1 MWSVLGNPR
10 FRPLFAAQ
18 VVALVGTGL
27 LTVALGLLAYD
38 LAGTDAGVVL
48 GLALAIKMIAYVVVA
63 PVMSAAAHRVP
74 RRTLMVSADAV
85 RAAVALA
92 LPFVDQVWQIYV
104 LIAVLQSASATF
116 TPAFQ
121 AVIPTVLPDER
132 DYTRALSL
140 SRLAYD
146 LESVLSPAL
155 AAAALLVTS
164 YHSLFVGT
172 IAGFLGSGLLV
183 WRGLARRAD
192 APAPVDGSGDAPNRR
207 DRVTAGA
214 RLMLADPVLRG
225 LLWLNGVVASG
236 TAVVLVATVTIVRDE
251 LGGGETAV
259 ALALACF
266 GAGSMVTALALPRL
280 LDRVHDV
287 RPVML
292 VGAAAVSAVLALVA
306 AGFAAGGG
314 WAVLATGWA
323 VLGAATSAISTPS
336 GRVLRDRTAEAD
348 RPLVFAAQFSLSHA
362 CFLVTYPLAGVL
374 ASTPVA
380 APATAAVLATLTAA
394 AAARTWPRTVAEP
407 VPV

>member
-1 MWSVLGNPR
+1 MWTVLGNPR

-18 VVALVGTGL
+18 VVALVATGL

-48 GLALAIKMIAYVVVA
+48 GLALAIKMVAYVVVA
-63 PVMSAAAHRVP
+63 PIMSAAAHRVP

-132 DYTRALSL
+132 DYTHALSL

-172 IAGFLGSGLLV
+172 LVGFLGSGLLV

-192 APAPVDGSGDAPNRR
+192 APTDPADAPNRR
-207 DRVTAGA
+207 ARVTAGA

-225 LLWLNGVVASG
+225 LLWLNAVVASG

-287 RPVML
+287 RPVMI
-292 VGAAAVSAVLALVA
+292 VGAVAVATVLALVA
-306 AGFAAGGG
+306 VGFTVGGG
-314 WAVLATGWA
+314 WAVLATGWTL
-323 VLGAATSAISTPS
+323 LGAATSAISTPT

>member
-1 MWSVLGNPR
+1 MWTVLGNPR

-48 GLALAIKMIAYVVVA
+48 GLALAIKMVAYVVVA
-63 PVMSAAAHRVP
+63 PIMSAAAQRVQ

-146 LESVLSPAL
+146 LESVLSPVL

-172 IAGFLGSGLLV
+172 LVGFLGSGLLV

-192 APAPVDGSGDAPNRR
+192 APTDHADAPNRR
-207 DRVTAGA
+207 ARVTAGA

-287 RPVML
+287 RPVMI
-292 VGAAAVSAVLALVA
+292 VGAVAVATVLALVA
-306 AGFAAGGG
+306 VGFTVGGG
-314 WAVLATGWA
+314 WAVLATGWTL
-323 VLGAATSAISTPS
+323 LGAATSAISTPT

>member
-1 MWSVLGNPR
+1 MWTVLGNPR

-38 LAGTDAGVVL
+38 LAGTDAGLVL

-63 PVMSAAAHRVP
+63 PIMSAAAQRVP

-146 LESVLSPAL
+146 LESVLSPVL

-172 IAGFLGSGLLV
+172 LVGFLGSGLLV

-192 APAPVDGSGDAPNRR
+192 APTDPADAPNRR
-207 DRVTAGA
+207 ARVTAGA

-225 LLWLNGVVASG
+225 LLWLNAVVASG

-287 RPVML
+287 RPVMI
-292 VGAAAVSAVLALVA
+292 VGAVAVATVLTLVA
-306 AGFAAGGG
+306 VGFAVGGG
-314 WAVLATGWA
+314 WAVLATGWTL
-323 VLGAATSAISTPS
+323 LGAATSAISTPT

>member
-1 MWSVLGNPR
+1 MWSVLRAPR
-10 FRPLFAAQ
+10 FRLLFAAQ

-48 GLALAIKMIAYVVVA
+48 GVALAVKMVAYVVVA
-63 PVMSAAAHRVP
+63 PVMSAVAQRVP
-74 RRTLMVSADAV
+74 RRTLMVGADVV
-85 RAAVALA
+85 RGAVAAA

-121 AVIPTVLPDER
+121 AVIPVVLPDDR

-146 LESVLSPAL
+146 LESVLSPVL

-172 IAGFLGSGLLV
+172 LVGFVASALLV
-183 WRGLARRAD
+183 WRGLSTDRGALRIAD
-192 APAPVDGSGDAPNRR
+192 TAGPRPPVTS
-207 DRVTAGA
+207 GA
-214 RLMLADPVLRG
+214 RLMLTDPVLRG
-225 LLWLNGVVASG
+225 LLWLNGVVAAA
-236 TAVVLVATVTIVRDE
+236 TALVLVATVGIVRDT

-266 GAGSMVTALALPRL
+266 GLGSMVVALTLPRV
-280 LDRVHDV
+280 LDRVESV
-287 RPVML
+287 RPV
-292 VGAAAVSAVLALVA
+292 VLAGAVA
-306 AGFAAGGG
+306 ASLGLALTAIGVAVGGG
-314 WAVLATGWA
+314 WVVLVIGWT
-323 VLGAATSAISTPS
+323 VLGAATSAISTPA
-336 GRVLRDRTAEAD
+336 GRLLRDRTAEAD

-362 CFLVTYPLAGVL
+362 CFLVTYPLTGVL
-374 ASTPVA
+374 AATPVVA
-380 APATAAVLATLTAA
+380 VATAALLATLSAA
-394 AAARTWPRTVAEP
+394 VAARTWPRTMAEP
-407 VPV
+407 VAV

>member
-38 LAGTDAGVVL
+38 LAGTDAGLVL

-85 RAAVALA
+85 RAGVALA

-146 LESVLSPAL
+146 LESVLSPVL

-172 IAGFLGSGLLV
+172 LVGFLGSGLLV

-192 APAPVDGSGDAPNRR
+192 APIPADRVDATNRR
-207 DRVTAGA
+207 ARVTAGA
-214 RLMLADPVLRG
+214 RIMLADPVLRG
-225 LLWLNGVVASG
+225 LLWLNAVVASG

>member
-1 MWSVLGNPR
+1 MWTVLGNPR

-48 GLALAIKMIAYVVVA
+48 GLALAIKMVAYVVVA
-63 PVMSAAAHRVP
+63 PIMSAAAHRVP

-146 LESVLSPAL
+146 LESVLSPVL

-172 IAGFLGSGLLV
+172 LVGFLGSGLLV

-192 APAPVDGSGDAPNRR
+192 APTDHADAPNRR
-207 DRVTAGA
+207 ARVTAGA

-225 LLWLNGVVASG
+225 LLWLNAVVASG

-287 RPVML
+287 RPVMI
-292 VGAAAVSAVLALVA
+292 VGAVAVATVLALVA
-306 AGFAAGGG
+306 VGFAVGGG
-314 WAVLATGWA
+314 WAVLATGWTL
-323 VLGAATSAISTPS
+323 LGAATSAISTPT

>member
-38 LAGTDAGVVL
+38 LAGTDAGLVL

-74 RRTLMVSADAV
+74 RRTLMVTADAV

-104 LIAVLQSASATF
+104 LISVLQSASATF

-146 LESVLSPAL
+146 LESVLSPVL

-172 IAGFLGSGLLV
+172 LVGFLGSGLLV

-192 APAPVDGSGDAPNRR
+192 APTDPADAPNRR
-207 DRVTAGA
+207 ARVTAGA
-214 RLMLADPVLRG
+214 RIVLADPVLRG
-225 LLWLNGVVASG
+225 LLWLNAVVASG

-280 LDRVHDV
+280 LDRAHDV
-287 RPVML
+287 RPVMI
-292 VGAAAVSAVLALVA
+292 VGAAAVATVLALVA
-306 AGFAAGGG
+306 VGFAVGGG
-314 WAVLATGWA
+314 WAVLATGWTL
-323 VLGAATSAISTPS
+323 LGAATSAISTPT

-362 CFLVTYPLAGVL
+362 CFLVTYPLTGVL

>member
-38 LAGTDAGVVL
+38 LAGTDAGLVL
-48 GLALAIKMIAYVVVA
+48 GLALAIKMLAYVVVA
-63 PVMSAAAHRVP
+63 PIMSAAAHRVP
-74 RRTLMVSADAV
+74 RRTLMVTADAV

-146 LESVLSPAL
+146 LESVLSPVL
-155 AAAALLVTS
+155 AAAALLVTN

-172 IAGFLGSGLLV
+172 LVGFLGSGLLV

-192 APAPVDGSGDAPNRR
+192 APVPADRVDATNRR
-207 DRVTAGA
+207 ARVTAGA

-225 LLWLNGVVASG
+225 LLWLNAVVASG

-287 RPVML
+287 RPVMIA
-292 VGAAAVSAVLALVA
+292 GAVAVAAVLALVA
-306 AGFAAGGG
+306 GGFAVDGG

-323 VLGAATSAISTPS
+323 LLGAATSAISTPT

>member
-1 MWSVLGNPR
+1 MWTVLGNPR

-48 GLALAIKMIAYVVVA
+48 GLALAIKMVAYVVVA
-63 PVMSAAAHRVP
+63 PIMSAAAQRVP

-146 LESVLSPAL
+146 LESVLSPVL

-172 IAGFLGSGLLV
+172 LVGFLGSGLLV

-192 APAPVDGSGDAPNRR
+192 APTDHADAPNRR
-207 DRVTAGA
+207 ARVTAGA

-287 RPVML
+287 RPVMI
-292 VGAAAVSAVLALVA
+292 VGAAAVATVLALVA
-306 AGFAAGGG
+306 VGFAVGGG
-314 WAVLATGWA
+314 WAVLAIGWTL
-323 VLGAATSAISTPS
+323 LGAATSAISTPT

>member
-1 MWSVLGNPR
+1 MWTVLGNPR

-38 LAGTDAGVVL
+38 LAGTDAGLVL
-48 GLALAIKMIAYVVVA
+48 GLALAIKMVAYVLVA
-63 PVMSAAAHRVP
+63 PIMSAAAHRVP
-74 RRTLMVSADAV
+74 RRTLMVTADAV

-146 LESVLSPAL
+146 LESVLSPVL
-155 AAAALLVTS
+155 AAAALLVTT

-172 IAGFLGSGLLV
+172 LVGFLGSGLLV

-192 APAPVDGSGDAPNRR
+192 APTDPADAPNRR
-207 DRVTAGA
+207 ARVTAGA

-225 LLWLNGVVASG
+225 LLWLNAVVASG

-287 RPVML
+287 RPVMI
-292 VGAAAVSAVLALVA
+292 VGAAAVATVLALVA
-306 AGFAAGGG
+306 VGFAVGGG
-314 WAVLATGWA
+314 WAVLATGWTL
-323 VLGAATSAISTPS
+323 LGAATSAISTPT

>member
-27 LTVALGLLAYD
+27 LTVALGLLAHD
-38 LAGTDAGVVL
+38 LAGTDAGLVL
-48 GLALAIKMIAYVVVA
+48 GLALTIKMVAYVVVA
-63 PVMSAAAHRVP
+63 PVMSAAAQRIP

-121 AVIPTVLPDER
+121 AVVPTVLPDER

-146 LESVLSPAL
+146 LEAVLSPVL

-172 IAGFLGSGLLV
+172 LAGFLGSGLLV
-183 WRGLARRAD
+183 WRGLTRRDD
-192 APAPVDGSGDAPNRR
+192 APVPADPADRAPNRT
-207 DRVTAGA
+207 RVTAGA
-214 RLMLADPVLRG
+214 RLMLGDPVLRG
-225 LLWLNGVVASG
+225 LLWLNAVVASG
-236 TAVVLVATVTIVRDE
+236 TAVVLVTTVTVVRDE

-266 GAGSMVTALALPRL
+266 GAGSMVVALALPRL
-280 LDRVHDV
+280 LDRVGDV
-287 RPVML
+287 RPVMIA
-292 VGAAAVSAVLALVA
+292 GAAATSAVLALVA
-306 AGFAAGGG
+306 LGVAAGGG

-323 VLGAATSAISTPS
+323 LLGAATSAIATPS
-336 GRVLRDRTAEAD
+336 GRVLRDRTAETD

-380 APATAAVLATLTAA
+380 APAAAAVLATLTAT
-394 AAARTWPRTVAEP
+394 AAARTWPRTVTEP

>member
-1 MWSVLGNPR
+1 MWTVLGNPR

-38 LAGTDAGVVL
+38 LAGTDAGLVL
-48 GLALAIKMIAYVVVA
+48 GLALAIKMIAYVVAA
-63 PVMSAAAHRVP
+63 PIMSAAAHRVP
-74 RRTLMVSADAV
+74 RRTLMVTADAV

-146 LESVLSPAL
+146 LESVLSPVL

-172 IAGFLGSGLLV
+172 LVGFLGSGLLV

-192 APAPVDGSGDAPNRR
+192 APTDHADAPNRR
-207 DRVTAGA
+207 ARVTAGA

-225 LLWLNGVVASG
+225 LLWLNAVVASG

-280 LDRVHDV
+280 LDRAHDV
-287 RPVML
+287 RPVMI
-292 VGAAAVSAVLALVA
+292 VGAAAVATVLALVA
-306 AGFAAGGG
+306 VGFAVGGG
-314 WAVLATGWA
+314 WAVLATGWTL
-323 VLGAATSAISTPS
+323 LGAATSAISTPT

>member
-1 MWSVLGNPR
+1 MWTVLGNPR

-48 GLALAIKMIAYVVVA
+48 GLALAIKMVAYVVVA
-63 PVMSAAAHRVP
+63 PIMSAAAHRVP

-146 LESVLSPAL
+146 LESVLSPVL

-164 YHSLFVGT
+164 FHSLFVGT
-172 IAGFLGSGLLV
+172 LVGFLGSGLLV

-192 APAPVDGSGDAPNRR
+192 APTDHADAPNRR
-207 DRVTAGA
+207 ARVTAGA
-214 RLMLADPVLRG
+214 RIVLADPVLRG
-225 LLWLNGVVASG
+225 LLWLNAVVASG

-287 RPVML
+287 RPVMI
-292 VGAAAVSAVLALVA
+292 VGAAAVATVLALVA
-306 AGFAAGGG
+306 VGFAVGGG
-314 WAVLATGWA
+314 WAVLAIGWTL
-323 VLGAATSAISTPS
+323 LGAATSAISTPT

-362 CFLVTYPLAGVL
+362 CFLLTYPLAGVL

>member
-1 MWSVLGNPR
+1 MWTVLGNPR

-48 GLALAIKMIAYVVVA
+48 GLALAIKMVAYVVVA
-63 PVMSAAAHRVP
+63 PIMSAAAHRVP

-146 LESVLSPAL
+146 LESVLSPVL
-155 AAAALLVTS
+155 AAVALLVTS

-172 IAGFLGSGLLV
+172 LVGFLGSGLLV

-192 APAPVDGSGDAPNRR
+192 APAVAPNRR
-207 DRVTAGA
+207 ARVTAGA

-225 LLWLNGVVASG
+225 LLWLNAVVASG

-287 RPVML
+287 RPVMI
-292 VGAAAVSAVLALVA
+292 VGAAAVAAVLALVA
-306 AGFAAGGG
+306 VGFAGGGG
-314 WAVLATGWA
+314 WAVLATGWTL
-323 VLGAATSAISTPS
+323 LGAATSAISTPT

>member
-1 MWSVLGNPR
+1 MWTVLGNPR

-48 GLALAIKMIAYVVVA
+48 GLALAIKMVAYVVVA
-63 PVMSAAAHRVP
+63 PIMSAAAHRVP

-146 LESVLSPAL
+146 LESVLSPVL

-172 IAGFLGSGLLV
+172 LVGFLGSGLLV

-192 APAPVDGSGDAPNRR
+192 APTDHADAPNRR
-207 DRVTAGA
+207 ARVTAGA

-225 LLWLNGVVASG
+225 LLWLNAVVASG

-287 RPVML
+287 RPVMI
-292 VGAAAVSAVLALVA
+292 VGAAAVATVLALVA
-306 AGFAAGGG
+306 VGFAVGGG
-314 WAVLATGWA
+314 WAVLAIGWTL
-323 VLGAATSAISTPS
+323 LGAATSAISTPT

-362 CFLVTYPLAGVL
+362 CFLLTYPLAGVL

>member
-1 MWSVLGNPR
+1 MWTVLGNPR

-48 GLALAIKMIAYVVVA
+48 GLALAIKMIAYVVAA
-63 PVMSAAAHRVP
+63 PIMSAAAHRVP

-146 LESVLSPAL
+146 LESVLSPVL

-172 IAGFLGSGLLV
+172 LVGFLGSGLLV

-192 APAPVDGSGDAPNRR
+192 APTDHADAPNRR
-207 DRVTAGA
+207 ARVTAGA

-225 LLWLNGVVASG
+225 LLWLNAVVASG

-287 RPVML
+287 RPVMI
-292 VGAAAVSAVLALVA
+292 VGAAAVATVLALVA
-306 AGFAAGGG
+306 VGFAVGGG
-314 WAVLATGWA
+314 WAVLAIGWTL
-323 VLGAATSAISTPS
+323 LGAATSAISTPT

-362 CFLVTYPLAGVL
+362 CFLLTYPLAGVL

-394 AAARTWPRTVAEP
+394 AAVRTWPRTVAEP

>member
-48 GLALAIKMIAYVVVA
+48 GLALAIKMVAYVVVA
-63 PVMSAAAHRVP
+63 PIMSAAAHRVP

-146 LESVLSPAL
+146 LESVLSPVL

-172 IAGFLGSGLLV
+172 LVGFLGSGLLV

-192 APAPVDGSGDAPNRR
+192 APTDHADAPNRR
-207 DRVTAGA
+207 ARVTAGA

-225 LLWLNGVVASG
+225 LLWLNAVVASG

-280 LDRVHDV
+280 LDRTHDV
-287 RPVML
+287 RPVMI
-292 VGAAAVSAVLALVA
+292 VGAAAVAAVLALVA
-306 AGFAAGGG
+306 VGFAGGGG
-314 WAVLATGWA
+314 WAVLATGWTL
-323 VLGAATSAISTPS
+323 LGAATSAISTPT

-394 AAARTWPRTVAEP
+394 AATRTWPRTVAEP

>member
-1 MWSVLGNPR
+1 MWTVLGNPR

-38 LAGTDAGVVL
+38 LAGTDAGLVL
-48 GLALAIKMIAYVVVA
+48 GLALAIKMVAYVVVA
-63 PVMSAAAHRVP
+63 PIMSAAAHRVP

-146 LESVLSPAL
+146 LESVLSPVL

-172 IAGFLGSGLLV
+172 LVGFLGSGLLV

-192 APAPVDGSGDAPNRR
+192 APTDHADAPNRR
-207 DRVTAGA
+207 ARVTAGA

-287 RPVML
+287 RPVMI
-292 VGAAAVSAVLALVA
+292 VGAVAVATVLALVA
-306 AGFAAGGG
+306 VGFAVGGG
-314 WAVLATGWA
+314 WAVLATGWTL
-323 VLGAATSAISTPS
+323 LGAATSAISTPT

>member
-1 MWSVLGNPR
+1 MWTVLGNPR

-38 LAGTDAGVVL
+38 LAGTDAGLVL

-63 PVMSAAAHRVP
+63 PIMSAAAQRVP

-146 LESVLSPAL
+146 LESVLSPVL

-172 IAGFLGSGLLV
+172 LVGFLGSGLLV

-192 APAPVDGSGDAPNRR
+192 APTDHADAPNRR
-207 DRVTAGA
+207 ARVTAGA

-225 LLWLNGVVASG
+225 LLWLNAVVASG

-280 LDRVHDV
+280 LDRAHDV
-287 RPVML
+287 RPVMI
-292 VGAAAVSAVLALVA
+292 VGAAAVATVLALVA
-306 AGFAAGGG
+306 VGFAVGGG
-314 WAVLATGWA
+314 WAVLATGWTL
-323 VLGAATSAISTPS
+323 LGAATSAISTPT

>member
-38 LAGTDAGVVL
+38 LGGTDAGLVL

-63 PVMSAAAHRVP
+63 PVMSAAAQRVP

-146 LESVLSPAL
+146 LESVLSPVL

-172 IAGFLGSGLLV
+172 LVGFLGSGLLV

-192 APAPVDGSGDAPNRR
+192 APTDHADAPNRR
-207 DRVTAGA
+207 ARVTAGA

-225 LLWLNGVVASG
+225 LLWLNAVVASG

-287 RPVML
+287 RPVMI
-292 VGAAAVSAVLALVA
+292 VGAVAVATVLALVA
-306 AGFAAGGG
+306 VGFTVGGG
-314 WAVLATGWA
+314 WAVLATGWTL
-323 VLGAATSAISTPS
+323 LGAATSAISTPT

-380 APATAAVLATLTAA
+380 APAAAAVLATLTAA

>member
-1 MWSVLGNPR
+1 MWTVLGNPR

-48 GLALAIKMIAYVVVA
+48 GLALAIKMVAYVVVA
-63 PVMSAAAHRVP
+63 PIMSAAAHRVP

-146 LESVLSPAL
+146 LESVLSPVL

-172 IAGFLGSGLLV
+172 LVGFLGSGLLV

-192 APAPVDGSGDAPNRR
+192 APTDHADAPNRR
-207 DRVTAGA
+207 ARVTAGA

-225 LLWLNGVVASG
+225 LLWLNAVVASG

-287 RPVML
+287 RPVMI
-292 VGAAAVSAVLALVA
+292 VGAAAVATVLALVA
-306 AGFAAGGG
+306 VGFTVGGG
-314 WAVLATGWA
+314 WAVLATGWTL
-323 VLGAATSAISTPS
+323 LGAATSAISTPT

>member
-48 GLALAIKMIAYVVVA
+48 GLALAIKMVAYVVVA
-63 PVMSAAAHRVP
+63 PIMSAAAHRVP

-146 LESVLSPAL
+146 LESVLSPVL

-172 IAGFLGSGLLV
+172 LVGFLGSGLLV

-192 APAPVDGSGDAPNRR
+192 APTDHADAPNRR
-207 DRVTAGA
+207 ARVTAGA

-225 LLWLNGVVASG
+225 RLWLNAVVASG

-287 RPVML
+287 RPVMI
-292 VGAAAVSAVLALVA
+292 VGAAAVATVLALVA
-306 AGFAAGGG
+306 VGFAVGGG
-314 WAVLATGWA
+314 WAVLATGWTL
-323 VLGAATSAISTPS
+323 LGAATSAISTPT

>member
-38 LAGTDAGVVL
+38 LAGTDAGLVL
-48 GLALAIKMIAYVVVA
+48 GLALAIKMITYVVVA

-146 LESVLSPAL
+146 LESVLSPVL

-172 IAGFLGSGLLV
+172 LVGFLGSGLLV

-192 APAPVDGSGDAPNRR
+192 APIPADRVDATNRR
-207 DRVTAGA
+207 ARVTAGA
-214 RLMLADPVLRG
+214 RIMLADPVLRG
-225 LLWLNGVVASG
+225 LLWLNAVVASG

>member
-1 MWSVLGNPR
+1 MWTVLGNPR

-48 GLALAIKMIAYVVVA
+48 GLALAIKMVAYVVVA
-63 PVMSAAAHRVP
+63 PIMSAAAHRVP

-146 LESVLSPAL
+146 LESVLSPVL

-172 IAGFLGSGLLV
+172 LVGFLGSGLLV

-192 APAPVDGSGDAPNRR
+192 APTDHADAPNRR
-207 DRVTAGA
+207 ARVTAGA

-287 RPVML
+287 RPVMI
-292 VGAAAVSAVLALVA
+292 VGAVAVATVLALVA
-306 AGFAAGGG
+306 VGFTVGGG
-314 WAVLATGWA
+314 WAVLATGWTL
-323 VLGAATSAISTPS
+323 LGAATSAISTPT

-362 CFLVTYPLAGVL
+362 CFLLTYPLAGVL

>member
-38 LAGTDAGVVL
+38 LAGTDAGLVL

-146 LESVLSPAL
+146 LESVLSPVL

-172 IAGFLGSGLLV
+172 LVGFLGSGLLV

-192 APAPVDGSGDAPNRR
+192 APIPADRVDATNRR
-207 DRVTAGA
+207 ARVTAGA
-214 RLMLADPVLRG
+214 RIMLADPVLRG
-225 LLWLNGVVASG
+225 LLWLNAVVASG